1 LKKTLTL
8 IKPPA
13 KFAKNIFFKIS
24 APQIKFGI
32 VFFNY
37 KKSIFA
43 HNFISRWLKP
53 TAILISIPM
62 PLITPQDILRQS
74 NRLRRAISKMM
85 MHFLGFNELNDSYA
99 ATKEYLGNDVTAH
112 YLFQHN
118 IKYVVDDTNLK
129 NIPEK
134 GGCVFICNHPT
145 GMLDGIVL
153 IDLISRIRPD
163 VKFLG
168 NFLLGRMTVLEQFFI
183 EVDPFDVKNSQNIKG
198 IKAALKHVRDGNCL
212 AIFPAGEVSS
222 VHGFRIQDRK
232 WPASIMKFIKKVN
245 APIIPMFMSGK
256 NSAAF
261 NIWGIIHPFL
271 RTIQLVRQ
279 FNRKENCTVTV
290 AIGAPILPIRTA
302 SLTEK
307 EYADFVRMNVDLLR
321 KTFTRK
327 KDVPKTTNNSIAPI
341 AQSQN
346 KELIVNEI
354 NQLKETHILFNQGP
368 FTLFFAHPGELN
380 YVMEEIGRLR
390 EITFR
395 EVGEGTNKALD
406 IDKYDSYY
414 HQLFIWDNEQ
424 ETIVG
429 AYRLGMGADIMA
441 KQGRKGFYTDYMFQL
456 GKPLNPILHKT
467 VELGRSFI
475 IKPYQGSSIALM
487 LLWKGILQILIQN
500 ENYRYLFG
508 PVSISNDYSDISKKL
523 IEKYIRKYHF
533 DYHHTKFVNPIH
545 PIPKEKFPFEKDY
558 LKGVHNL
565 ELLDKLIIDLEN
577 KQRGIPVLVKRYLQ
591 LGAKILTFNID
602 ADFNDSLDGL
612 ILLDLK
618 NVPEKTLL
626 MLSKD
631 MNVNVLERFKKTE

>member
-1 LKKTLTL
+1 
-8 IKPPA
+8 
-13 KFAKNIFFKIS
+13 
-24 APQIKFGI
+24 
-32 VFFNY
+32 
-37 KKSIFA
+37 
-43 HNFISRWLKP
+43 
-53 TAILISIPM
+53 M
-62 PLITPQDILRQS
+62 PLISPQDIIRQS
-74 NRLRRAISKMM
+74 NKLRRAFSKMM
-85 MHFLGFNELNDSYA
+85 MHFLGFNKLNDSYA

-118 IKYVVDDTNLK
+118 IKYVVNDTNLK

-134 GGCVFICNHPT
+134 GGCIFICNHPT

-168 NFLLGRMTVLEQFFI
+168 NFLLGRMTVLEKVFI
-183 EVDPFDVKNSQNIKG
+183 EVDPFDSKSSQNISG
-198 IKAALKHVRDGNCL
+198 IKMALRHVKEGNCL
-212 AIFPAGEVSS
+212 AIFPAGEVST
-222 VHGFRIQDRK
+222 VHGFRIQDKK
-232 WPASIMKFIKKVN
+232 WPSSILKFIRKVN
-245 APIIPMFMSGK
+245 VAIIPMFMSGK

-261 NIWGIIHPFL
+261 HFWGFIHPFL

-302 SLTEK
+302 SLTDK
-307 EYADFVRMNVDLLR
+307 EYVDFVRMNVDLLR
-321 KTFTRK
+321 KTFTQK
-327 KDVPKTTNNSIAPI
+327 QAVEKTAYSSIAPI
-341 AQSQN
+341 APSKN
-346 KELIVNEI
+346 KELVISEI
-354 NQLKETHILFNQGP
+354 NQLKETHTLFNQGP
-368 FTLFFAHPGELN
+368 FTLLFAHPKELN

-406 IDKYDSYY
+406 IDKYDTYY

-429 AYRLGMGADIMA
+429 AYRLGMGAEIIT
-441 KQGRKGFYTDYMFQL
+441 KLGRKGFYTDYMFQL

-467 VELGRSFI
+467 IELGRSFI
-475 IKPYQGSSIALM
+475 IKPYQSNSIALM
-487 LLWKGILQILIQN
+487 LLWKGILQILILN

-508 PVSISNDYSDISKKL
+508 PVSISNDYLEISKTL
-523 IEKYIRKYHF
+523 IERYIKKHHF
-533 DYHHTKFVNPIH
+533 DYYHAKFVNPIH
-545 PIPKEKFPFEKDY
+545 PIPKEKFPFVKSY
-558 LKGVHNL
+558 LKDVHNL

-591 LGAKILTFNID
+591 LGAKVLAFNID

-631 MNVNVLERFKKTE
+631 MNVNVLDRFNKME